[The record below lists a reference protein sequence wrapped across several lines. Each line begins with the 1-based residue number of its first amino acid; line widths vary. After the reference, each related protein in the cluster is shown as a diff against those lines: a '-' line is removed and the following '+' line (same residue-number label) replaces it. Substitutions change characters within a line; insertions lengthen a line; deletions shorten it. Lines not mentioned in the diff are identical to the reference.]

1 MSIDREAAFAKWW
14 NDEGSAMRP
23 LASED
28 TEEFAKRITAIA
40 WSNGAYVERAACA
53 AELDF
58 SAQATSNGGD
68 EYLAAAI
75 WQEAEDIR
83 AKGQA

>member
-40 WSNGAYVERAACA
+40 WSNGAFLERKAL
-53 AELDF
+53 LDVIDGY
-58 SAQATSNGGD
+58 SGITLSQD
-68 EYLAAAI
+68 EFLCNS
-75 WQEAEDIR
+75 IR
-83 AKGQA
+83 ARGQA